1 MSPQR
6 FRLTIRLT
14 GCRRSI
20 SAEAEG
26 TEVRRKILAI
36 GVMVS
41 NDKEVLRYDD
51 GMDVILTIYEA
62 DEMGLGRSF
71 PPDPGR
77 GRKDFD
83 VELPRVAF
91 AELWSDNAAV
101 DGADLQ
107 IKGERDESRTYWI
120 ESIELVEGTVASPI
134 LTELR
139 DMCFTELRDMRERV
153 RSIEAMLAI
162 LLVVAGAVFI
172 AWRMG
177 RLGNYLA
184 HPW

>member
-1 MSPQR
+1 VSPQR

-36 GVMVS
+36 GVIVS
-41 NDKEVLRYDD
+41 SDKEVLRYDD

-83 VELPRVAF
+83 VEFCRGSRSPSYGAIMPLSTARICRSKAKEMRAGRTGSKVSSLLKALWRVQF
-91 AELWSDNAAV
+91 
-101 DGADLQ
+101 
-107 IKGERDESRTYWI
+107 
-120 ESIELVEGTVASPI
+120 
-134 LTELR
+134 
-139 DMCFTELRDMRERV
+139 
-153 RSIEAMLAI
+153 
-162 LLVVAGAVFI
+162 
-172 AWRMG
+172 
-177 RLGNYLA
+177 
-184 HPW
+184 

>member
-1 MSPQR
+1 VPAQR
-6 FRLTIRLT
+6 FWLTIRLN

-20 SAEAEG
+20 SAEAESA
-26 TEVRRKILAI
+26 EFRRKILAI
-36 GVMVS
+36 GVIVS
-41 NDKEVLRYDD
+41 SDREVLRYDD

-71 PPDPGR
+71 PPAPRR

-91 AELWSDNAAV
+91 AELWRANAAV
-101 DGADLQ
+101 DGADLH
-107 IKGERDESRTYWI
+107 IRGERDESRTYWI
-120 ESIELVEGTVASPI
+120 ESIELVEGTVAGPI

-162 LLVVAGAVFI
+162 LLVAAGAVFI
-172 AWRMG
+172 AWLIG
-177 RLGNYLA
+177 RIENYLT

>member
-1 MSPQR
+1 
-6 FRLTIRLT
+6 
-14 GCRRSI
+14 
-20 SAEAEG
+20 
-26 TEVRRKILAI
+26 
-36 GVMVS
+36 
-41 NDKEVLRYDD
+41 
-51 GMDVILTIYEA
+51 
-62 DEMGLGRSF
+62 
-71 PPDPGR
+71 
-77 GRKDFD
+77 
-83 VELPRVAF
+83 
-91 AELWSDNAAV
+91 
-101 DGADLQ
+101 
-107 IKGERDESRTYWI
+107 
-120 ESIELVEGTVASPI
+120 VASPI

>member
-36 GVMVS
+36 GVIVS
-41 NDKEVLRYDD
+41 SDKEVLRYDD

-139 DMCFTELRDMRERV
+139 DMRERV